1 MIDSFNTPFDHIDR
15 IFLQDFSSNLF
26 TESKNY
32 FRDLFSVEF
41 GEKSIVNRIE
51 MSEDGIDYSSVNEQ
65 FESGKFFI
73 DSFTYTPFIDYSTVD
88 SKVGIYSDEY
98 LTKYNTGW
106 YDVKSNFVDFNRRN
120 MTSNLY
126 ELRNLEKDLYD
137 AKIAFRNAI

>member
-51 MSEDGIDYSSVNEQ
+51 MSGENWIDYSSVNEQ
-65 FESGKFFI
+65 FESGMFFI
-73 DSFTYTPFIDYSTVD
+73 DSFTYTPLF
-88 SKVGIYSDEY
+88 
-98 LTKYNTGW
+98 
-106 YDVKSNFVDFNRRN
+106 
-120 MTSNLY
+120 
-126 ELRNLEKDLYD
+126 
-137 AKIAFRNAI
+137 KI